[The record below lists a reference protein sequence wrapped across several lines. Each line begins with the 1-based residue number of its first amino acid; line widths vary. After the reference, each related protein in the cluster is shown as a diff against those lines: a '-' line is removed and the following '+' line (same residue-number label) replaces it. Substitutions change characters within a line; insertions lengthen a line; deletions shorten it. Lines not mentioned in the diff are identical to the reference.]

1 MRRRW
6 SYLVFP
12 VATCL
17 VFLSACKPTVPS
29 RYLQPDEM
37 EDLIYDYYV
46 AQGLSYNHAVNSDY
60 QHFYHLESV
69 LRKYN
74 LTSAE
79 LDSSLVYYY
88 NNMELMNVVYSNVQK
103 RLSKEALELGAS
115 EGEVERYTT
124 QSLSGDTTD
133 VWESRRFLML
143 MPTPPYHIAQ
153 FTQKADTSFHK
164 GDSFL
169 LTFGSKFL
177 AQSGSRNA
185 TAFLSV
191 TYENDSV
198 VTVSQIIN
206 IAGGTTLRLNPCSLK
221 AKRIDGFMYMA
232 KRDNTDNENDLCLL
246 FIDQIQLMRFHNEVT
261 SSNTETSEIPPADSH
276 PIEKKDT
283 LVPQVRRL
291 GDRPLPEKKEETLS
305 PSASNRQMIKDI
317 KPTISR

>member
-6 SYLVFP
+6 LYLVFSL
-12 VATCL
+12 ATCL
-17 VFLSACKPTVPS
+17 MLLSACKPKVPS

-46 AQGLSYNHAVNSDY
+46 AQGLSYNHSVISDY

-88 NNMELMNVVYSNVQK
+88 NNMELMNAVYTNVQN

-133 VWESRRFLML
+133 VWEGRRLMML
-143 MPTPPYHIAQ
+143 MPIPPYHIAQ

-185 TAFLSV
+185 TAYLSV

-198 VTVSQIIN
+198 VTVSQSIGIT
-206 IAGGTTLRLNPCSLK
+206 GGTTLRLDPCSLK
-221 AKRIDGFMYMA
+221 AKRIDGFMYLA

-246 FIDQIQLMRFHNEVT
+246 FIDHIQLMRFHHEVT
-261 SSNTETSEIPPADSH
+261 SSASETPETPPAEPQ

-283 LVPQVRRL
+283 LVPKVRRL
-291 GDRPLPEKKEETLS
+291 GDRPLPQKKEETAS
-305 PSASNRQMIKDI
+305 SVVSNRQIIKDI